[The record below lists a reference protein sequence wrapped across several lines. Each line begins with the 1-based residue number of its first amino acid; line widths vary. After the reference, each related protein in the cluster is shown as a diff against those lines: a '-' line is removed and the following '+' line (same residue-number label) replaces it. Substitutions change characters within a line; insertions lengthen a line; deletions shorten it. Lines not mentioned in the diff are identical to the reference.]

1 MLDNKKKKICL
12 IILLMIICV
21 VCTCLCTVYIMND
34 SFFKQKEVSIQPDE
48 EVCTFIDK
56 WYLENRVITHALGG
70 IDGKTYTN
78 SIDAL
83 DNNYKQGKRVFEAD
97 FNYTSDG
104 KIILTHDF
112 QETENNLIDFPDGYI
127 PTYDEFMN
135 NRIFY
140 KYHPSDAYQ
149 LLNFMNE
156 HYDMYL
162 VTDIKYEDPTTVTSI
177 LSELVQMA
185 KDMDM
190 EEVLDRF
197 IIQFYFEQ
205 NYYDIQNVYP
215 FKNYIYSL
223 YAERIKDFES
233 VKNFCLANHI
243 PVVLMRSS
251 WVKDETTLNV
261 FNENDIKVYVYT
273 LNNLTNIFNRKNQG
287 VYGFVSD
294 YAKNKDV
301 LIQDYYELQN
311 KLHLPI
317 DIDFNK
323 LYD

>member
-1 MLDNKKKKICL
+1 MQKKLKYLCMIGLL
-12 IILLMIICV
+12 IACIICTIG
-21 VCTCLCTVYIMND
+21 CTAFFMTFNQQPEIEIQDEVKTCDYI
-34 SFFKQKEVSIQPDE
+34 E
-48 EVCTFIDK
+48 K

-83 DNNYKQGKRVFEAD
+83 DYNYKQGKRVFEAD
-97 FNYTSDG
+97 FHYTADA

-112 QETENNLIDFPDGYI
+112 QETQNNLIDFPDGYI
-127 PTYDEFMN
+127 PTYEEFMN
-135 NRIFY
+135 NRIYY
-140 KYHPSDAYQ
+140 KYHPSDAQQ
-149 LLNFMNE
+149 LLEYMKM

-162 VTDIKYEDPTTVTSI
+162 VTDIKYDDITTVTAI
-177 LSELVQMA
+177 LSELVQIA
-185 KDMDM
+185 KNENI

-197 IIQFYFEQ
+197 IIQFYSEQ
-205 NYYDIQNVYP
+205 NYYDIQAIYP

-223 YAERIKDFES
+223 YAEHNKDFEA
-233 VKNFCLANHI
+233 VKNFCLANQI
-243 PVVLMRSS
+243 PVVLMKSS
-251 WVKDETTLNV
+251 WVVDETTLNV
-261 FNENDIKVYVYT
+261 FNEHDIKVYVYT

-294 YAKNKDV
+294 YARNKDI